1 MKYWS
6 LKMIIVNASLKAK
19 EDKIDDI
26 VSEAEKLILASREH
40 EGNISYNLFKDVLDD
55 SLTFVEKW
63 ESKEALEKHMK
74 TDEFIAFGND
84 IKEFLTEELDVTV
97 YVVEPVPEK

>member
-74 TDEFIAFGND
+74 TDEFIAFGKD

>member
-1 MKYWS
+1 
-6 LKMIIVNASLKAK
+6 MIIVNASLKAK

-74 TDEFIAFGND
+74 TDEFIAFGKD

>member
-1 MKYWS
+1 
-6 LKMIIVNASLKAK
+6 MIIVNASLKAK

-63 ESKEALEKHMK
+63 ESKKLWKN
-74 TDEFIAFGND
+74 T
-84 IKEFLTEELDVTV
+84 
-97 YVVEPVPEK
+97 

>member
-1 MKYWS
+1 
-6 LKMIIVNASLKAK
+6 MIIVNASLKAK
-19 EDKIDDI
+19 KDKIDDI

-84 IKEFLTEELDVTV
+84 IKEFLTDELDITV
-97 YVVEPVPEK
+97 YVAEPVTGN

>member
-1 MKYWS
+1 
-6 LKMIIVNASLKAK
+6 MIIVNASLKAK

-74 TDEFIAFGND
+74 TDEFIAFGKE

>member
-1 MKYWS
+1 
-6 LKMIIVNASLKAK
+6 MIIVNASLKAK